1 MTVTE
6 TYGHK
11 NRLDCL
17 TPSSLEVGQVI
28 LEALPG
34 SRDNDEG
41 QTTQLECAARCDA
54 MYIVSGATE
63 IAGVDNVAR
72 RSKGGQRGSGQGG
85 TKKQGWTTQ
94 E

>member
-1 MTVTE
+1 MHSWAGCQYYVTVT
-6 TYGHK
+6 
-11 NRLDCL
+11 
-17 TPSSLEVGQVI
+17 V
-28 LEALPG
+28 LPVYT
-34 SRDNDEG
+34 DN
-41 QTTQLECAARCDA
+41 T
-54 MYIVSGATE
+54 GATE